1 MTELSENLS
10 LKAESIIREGII
22 RGSFAFGER
31 LSDRALA
38 ASLGISRTPVREALA
53 RLAKEDLV
61 VIRPQSGS
69 FVMTL
74 RAESVR
80 AVCQMRGILECG
92 ALRLAAGNDPEHLAA
107 AVSLPLAGGA
117 LAVEEGNLPRAA
129 ELDSA
134 FHQAII
140 EAADNV
146 LLTRAYRGIADQV
159 EAIRHRLPLDV
170 VRMRQAVSQHRRI
183 LDLAIT
189 GRLPEAEAELATH
202 VQIVQRLT
210 VSILDK
216 REPL

>member
-1 MTELSENLS
+1 MTESSENLS
-10 LKAESIIREGII
+10 LRAESIIREGII

-117 LAVEEGNLPRAA
+117 LAVEEGNLSRAA

-140 EAADNV
+140 EAADNP

-170 VRMRQAVSQHRRI
+170 ARMRQAVSQHRRI
-183 LDLAIT
+183 MDLAIA
-189 GRLPEAEAELATH
+189 GRLPEAESELATH

-210 VSILDK
+210 VSLLNE

>member
-1 MTELSENLS
+1 MTEILENLS

-38 ASLGISRTPVREALA
+38 VRLGISRTPVREALA

-69 FVMTL
+69 FVMSL
-74 RAESVR
+74 RAEGVR
-80 AVCQMRGILECG
+80 AVCQMRAILECG
-92 ALRLAAGNDPEHLAA
+92 ALRLAAGNDPEQLAA

-117 LAVEEGNLPRAA
+117 LAVEAGDLRRAA

-140 EAADNV
+140 TAADNP
-146 LLTRAYRGIADQV
+146 LLIRAYRGIADQV
-159 EAIRHRLPLDV
+159 EAIRHRLPLDAA
-170 VRMRQAVSQHRRI
+170 RMKQAVAQHRRI

-202 VQIVQRLT
+202 VQIVQSLT
-210 VSILDK
+210 VSILNV
-216 REPL
+216 REQS

>member
-1 MTELSENLS
+1 MTETLENLS

-38 ASLGISRTPVREALA
+38 ARLGISRTPVREALA

-74 RAESVR
+74 RAEGVR
-80 AVCQMRGILECG
+80 AVCQMRAILECG
-92 ALRLAAGNDPEHLAA
+92 ALRLAAGNDPEQLAA

-117 LAVEEGNLPRAA
+117 LAVEEGDLRRAA

-140 EAADNV
+140 TAADNQ
-146 LLTRAYRGIADQV
+146 LLIRAYRGIADQV
-159 EAIRHRLPLDV
+159 EAIRHRLPLDAA
-170 VRMRQAVSQHRRI
+170 RMKQAVAQHRRI

-189 GRLPEAEAELATH
+189 GRLAEAEAELATH
-202 VQIVQRLT
+202 VQIVQSLT
-210 VSILDK
+210 VSILNV
-216 REPL
+216 REPS

>member
-80 AVCQMRGILECG
+80 AVCQMRAILECG

-170 VRMRQAVSQHRRI
+170 SRMRQAVSQHRRI

-189 GRLPEAEAELATH
+189 GRLPEAETELATH

-216 REPL
+216 RELL

>member
-74 RAESVR
+74 HAESIR
-80 AVCQMRGILECG
+80 AVCQMRAILECG

-159 EAIRHRLPLDV
+159 EAIRHRLPLDIS
-170 VRMRQAVSQHRRI
+170 RMRQAVSQHRRI

-189 GRLPEAEAELATH
+189 GRLPEAESELATH

-210 VSILDK
+210 VSLLNE

>member
-1 MTELSENLS
+1 MTETFENLS
-10 LKAESIIREGII
+10 LRAEAIIREGII

-92 ALRLAAGNDPEHLAA
+92 ALRLAAGHDPERLAA

-117 LAVEEGNLPRAA
+117 LAVEEGDLARAA

-140 EAADNV
+140 AAADNT

-159 EAIRHRLPLDV
+159 EAIRHRLPLDAA
-170 VRMRQAVSQHRRI
+170 RMRQAVSQHRRI

-202 VQIVQRLT
+202 VQIVQGLT
-210 VSILDK
+210 VSILNM
-216 REPL
+216 RETL

>member
-1 MTELSENLS
+1 MTETLENLS

-38 ASLGISRTPVREALA
+38 ARLGISRTPVREALA

-74 RAESVR
+74 RAEGVR
-80 AVCQMRGILECG
+80 AVCQMRAILECG
-92 ALRLAAGNDPEHLAA
+92 ALRLAAGNDPEQLAA
-107 AVSLPLAGGA
+107 AVALPLAGGA
-117 LAVEEGNLPRAA
+117 LAVEEGDLRRAA

-140 EAADNV
+140 AAADNP
-146 LLTRAYRGIADQV
+146 LLIRAYRGIADQV
-159 EAIRHRLPLDV
+159 EAIRHRLPLDAA
-170 VRMRQAVSQHRRI
+170 RMKQAAAQHRRI

-189 GRLPEAEAELATH
+189 GRLPEAETELATH
-202 VQIVQRLT
+202 VQIVQSLT
-210 VSILDK
+210 VSILNV
-216 REPL
+216 REKS

>member
-10 LKAESIIREGII
+10 LRAESIIREGII

-80 AVCQMRGILECG
+80 AVCQMRAILECG

-140 EAADNV
+140 EAADNI

-159 EAIRHRLPLDV
+159 EAIRHRLPLDIS
-170 VRMRQAVSQHRRI
+170 RMRQAVSQHRRI

-189 GRLPEAEAELATH
+189 GRLAEAESELASH

-210 VSILDK
+210 VSILNK
-216 REPL
+216 REQS

>member
-1 MTELSENLS
+1 MTESSENLS
-10 LKAESIIREGII
+10 LRAESIIREGII

-117 LAVEEGNLPRAA
+117 LAVEEGNLSRAA

-140 EAADNV
+140 EAADNP

-170 VRMRQAVSQHRRI
+170 ARMRQAVSQHRRI

-210 VSILDK
+210 VSLLNE

>member
-1 MTELSENLS
+1 MTETLENLS

-38 ASLGISRTPVREALA
+38 ARLGISRTPVREALA

-74 RAESVR
+74 RAEGVR
-80 AVCQMRGILECG
+80 AVCQMRAILECG
-92 ALRLAAGNDPEHLAA
+92 ALRLAAGNDPEQLAA
-107 AVSLPLAGGA
+107 AVALPLAGGA
-117 LAVEEGNLPRAA
+117 LAVEEGDLRRAA
-129 ELDSA
+129 ELDSV

-140 EAADNV
+140 AAADNQ
-146 LLTRAYRGIADQV
+146 LLIRAYRGIADQV
-159 EAIRHRLPLDV
+159 EAIRHRLPLDAA
-170 VRMRQAVSQHRRI
+170 RMKQAAAQHRRI

-202 VQIVQRLT
+202 VQIVQSLT
-210 VSILDK
+210 VSILNV
-216 REPL
+216 REQS